1 MSLQQVFMERMERSI
16 KSEDYLGGL
25 NGERFLQATLKGEIV
40 ASLALFRHVTR
51 CKELNSEHFL
61 LI

>member
-1 MSLQQVFMERMERSI
+1 MERMERSI